1 MYYGGCVSMGNK
13 EKGYIIFM
21 RNSADSDKQRYKYYR
36 DEVLIP
42 FIRSKR
48 KEYDGFLK
56 WK

>member
-1 MYYGGCVSMGNK
+1 MGNK

-21 RNSADSDKQRYKYYR
+21 RNSADLDKQRYRYYR

-56 WK
+56 